1 MTTKTNPTKT
11 NTIKTTPKETITEG
25 GQVVYRTRLLR
36 DEALALRFARCLTA
50 NGRFDAVEVVA
61 SARAKGEGWFVQFH
75 PASERASAAL
85 LSHQREARERRA
97 QAEGDQYKFF
107 HDAVTGETW
116 CWSASGN
123 VYQTDESACS
133 CPDFQHRG
141 SKAGVPCKHMLAL
154 RQRRQWGH
162 VS

>member
-1 MTTKTNPTKT
+1 MST
-11 NTIKTTPKETITEG
+11 
-25 GQVVYRTRLLR
+25 
-36 DEALALRFARCLTA
+36 
-50 NGRFDAVEVVA
+50 
-61 SARAKGEGWFVQFH
+61 RAKGEGWFVQFH
-75 PASERASAAL
+75 PVSERTSAAL
-85 LSHQREARERRA
+85 RDRQCQARERRA

-107 HDAVTGETW
+107 HDAATGETR

-141 SKAGVPCKHMLAL
+141 SKAGVRCKHMLAL
-154 RQRRQWGH
+154 HQRRQRGH